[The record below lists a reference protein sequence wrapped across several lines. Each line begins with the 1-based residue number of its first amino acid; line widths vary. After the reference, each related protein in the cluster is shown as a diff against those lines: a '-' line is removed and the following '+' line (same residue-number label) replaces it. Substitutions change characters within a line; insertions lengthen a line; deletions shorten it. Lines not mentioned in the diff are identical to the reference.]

1 MGAIQVTDKLQ
12 RMIERQV
19 AEGRAASATAFLEEA
34 VLRLVDDARL
44 EEAEIVGAAQA
55 GIADI
60 EAGRFT
66 TVRTPEDGQHVHERW
81 LANLHDGLAVKE

>member
-1 MGAIQVTDKLQ
+1 MGAIQVTDELQ
-12 RMIERQV
+12 GMIERQV
-19 AEGRAASATAFLEEA
+19 AEGRAESATAFLEEA
-34 VLRLVDDARL
+34 VRRPVEEARL

-66 TVRTPEDGQHVHERW
+66 TVGTSEDGLRVHQRW
-81 LANLHDGLAVKE
+81 MANLHDGLAVKE